1 VSLYYKKFFSKR
13 IKFENKMWLETA
25 EQLGFEFS
33 LRKGIFSR
41 LKMNGEHNG
50 FQCVVKTF
58 NG

>member
-1 VSLYYKKFFSKR
+1 
-13 IKFENKMWLETA
+13 MWLETA